1 VVKNEFEPSQQ
12 PKRSK
17 DKAEI
22 MRAMRERRRNSG
34 LKEVTFW
41 VNNDQYQAM
50 MKIYRPE

>member
-1 VVKNEFEPSQQ
+1 MVKNEFEPSPQ
-12 PKRSK
+12 PKRNK

-41 VNNDQYQAM
+41 VNNDQYKAM